1 MINTVMFVFLIIF
14 KRKSEMEQLPFNYFK
29 ALLKWIL
36 YPSSPGDLLLLESQI
51 NRKQQQI

>member
-1 MINTVMFVFLIIF
+1 MIFFLLIIF
-14 KRKSEMEQLPFNYFK
+14 KRKPEMEELPFNCFK

-51 NRKQQQI
+51 NREQQQI